1 MTRSHVTNCWA
12 TGNGI
17 RLPIDTDPNNEHVS
31 MSLCC
36 VRLLAARSLRSALP
50 TAVDQY
56 WGTSF
61 GRQWSSS
68 VAEDR
73 EHGTDGVPLKSVQ
86 DLPTPGNTWSMMWNM
101 LFPADNLHEQRLQA
115 SLSSDGK
122 LYRVPIPIPGRHL
135 ITTSSPKHVSDMFRN
150 EGEIPCRLTS
160 DHLEQFMVEK
170 GFVKG
175 LVIS

>member
-1 MTRSHVTNCWA
+1 MNLS
-12 TGNGI
+12 
-17 RLPIDTDPNNEHVS
+17 RL
-31 MSLCC
+31 
-36 VRLLAARSLRSALP
+36 RLLTGRYHLSAPP
-50 TAVDQY
+50 TAVRRS
-56 WGTSF
+56 WGASF

-73 EHGTDGVPLKSVQ
+73 DHQGTDGVPLKSVD
-86 DLPTPGNTWSMMWNM
+86 DLPTPGNVWSMLWRWLVPM
-101 LFPADNLHEQRLQA
+101 DDHHEQALQA
-115 SLSSDGK
+115 SLSSDEK

-135 ITTSSPKHVSDMFRN
+135 ITTHSPNHVSDMFRN
-150 EGEIPCRLTS
+150 EGEIPCRVAA

>member
-1 MTRSHVTNCWA
+1 
-12 TGNGI
+12 
-17 RLPIDTDPNNEHVS
+17 
-31 MSLCC
+31 MSLRRF
-36 VRLLAARSLRSALP
+36 VKQSRLRLLTARYHLSTPP
-50 TAVDQY
+50 TAVRRC
-56 WGTSF
+56 WGASF

-73 EHGTDGVPLKSVQ
+73 EHGTDGVPLKSVD
-86 DLPTPGNTWSMMWNM
+86 DLPAPGNVWSMVWRWLMPTN
-101 LFPADNLHEQRLQA
+101 DYHEQALEA

-135 ITTSSPKHVSDMFRN
+135 ITTRSPKHVSDMFRN
-150 EGEIPCRLTS
+150 EGEVPCRLAA